1 MVNSKLYYNIF
12 FIDCHH
18 NNVNFFH
25 KFSKNLFSRPYF
37 TNFLYSAKK
46 VIIRIAIIIGNK
58 MFERELNVNEVC
70 EKTVSNKKSSK
81 LKAIITSTVKT
92 K

>member
-1 MVNSKLYYNIF
+1 MVNSNLYYNTF

-25 KFSKNLFSRPYF
+25 KVTKNLCNQAYF

-46 VIIRIAIIIGNK
+46 VMIRIAIIIGSK

-70 EKTVSNKKSSK
+70 EKTVSNKKSSR
-81 LKAIITSTVKT
+81 LKAKITSAVKT